1 MRTANRKTVM
11 ENTKCFTSAV
21 DLQLGTRMT
30 KAPIHC
36 SRSTLCVPQET
47 SSGEQLCNKINMC
60 EETGEV
66 FPANSARVLRRKEAW
81 HQEESVF
88 GAM

>member
-1 MRTANRKTVM
+1 M
-11 ENTKCFTSAV
+11 SAV
-21 DLQLGTRMT
+21 DLQLGTRMA
-30 KAPIHC
+30 KAPIYC
-36 SRSTLCVPQET
+36 SRSTLRMPQET
-47 SSGEQLCNKINMC
+47 SFGEQLCNKINMC
-60 EETGEV
+60 EGTGEV

>member
-1 MRTANRKTVM
+1 M
-11 ENTKCFTSAV
+11 SAV
-21 DLQLGTRMT
+21 DLQLVRQMA

-36 SRSTLCVPQET
+36 SRSTLSMPQET
-47 SSGEQLCNKINMC
+47 SFGEQLCYKINMC